1 LLGNHATGTLMK
13 ELIRDAEITYPRG
26 FGISEPMRKKARR
39 LEQVKLE
46 AERPPIPAR
55 TRRETRSPSSN
66 GNGNGHTEL
75 TPELRRELKQ
85 EVDRRRRPIARKLDR
100 TERAVEK
107 ERRKLELEE
116 QVAA

>member
-1 LLGNHATGTLMK
+1 MK

-46 AERPPIPAR
+46 ADRPPVPNGSPPNTSA
-55 TRRETRSPSSN
+55 TRNGN

-75 TPELRRELKQ
+75 TPELRRELK
-85 EVDRRRRPIARKLDR
+85 EEIDRRRRPIARKLDR
-100 TERAVEK
+100 AERAVER
-107 ERRKLELEE
+107 ERRKLEFEE
-116 QVAA
+116 RVAA